1 MGLAA
6 SGFYFG
12 GIHGAIEGAIGGQAA
27 NAIRRAGLDQVNK
40 LVEDALLNPER
51 ARALL
56 MDYTPKTS
64 ASAALRLRNAYGATT
79 LATLLAARPANSN
92 SSSPPVVSPL
102 ARAIAGRR

>member
-1 MGLAA
+1 MATGY
-6 SGFYFG
+6 YFG
-12 GIHGAIEGAIGGQAA
+12 GIHGAIEGAIGGEAA

-56 MDYTPKTS
+56 MDYSPKTPV
-64 ASAALRLRNAYGATT
+64 SAANRIRNAYGATT

-92 SSSPPVVSPL
+92 TSSPPEVSPL
-102 ARAIAGRR
+102 AKAIAGRR